1 MKTIYFIRQEKTNA
15 ILIGQSEGYPYAQ
28 LSLAESMSPYGCELL
43 GTITEGN
50 TLDSIIQMF
59 EYHQLTSMWFDVE
72 KIHITRLNGF
82 TPAKLNLT
90 VSSFKRLPKGS
101 INQIVKEKYQLDP
114 QFNRVYL
121 AAELGVSRQTIHNCL
136 KSIIS

>member
-28 LSLAESMSPYGCELL
+28 LSLAETMSPYGCELL
-43 GTITEGN
+43 GTISEDN
-50 TLDSIIQMF
+50 TLDSIMSLF
-59 EYHQLTSMWFDVE
+59 EQNQLAPMWYDVD

-82 TPAKLNLT
+82 TPAKINVS

-101 INQIVKEKYQLDP
+101 INQIVKERYELDAE
-114 QFNRVYL
+114 FNRVHL

-136 KSIIS
+136 KAINS